1 MWHLITLNTIV
12 HEQVCYLHVRGGFIF
27 LCCGCECRSQLS
39 VSSVHQYNICTVL
52 DYWFKTS
59 NRTVTVTL
67 RLHDGFDAVC
77 LMTAEILFSILCWLS
92 MQTCYLSL
100 DCNGSHFIIF
110 SCGLKASSDTFHFLP
125 KKQSGKKMAKWRR
138 GTKYHGFN
146 PKSSYMSS
154 KAPVSQILLP
164 MSNTGYVSKSCHV
177 TLIWNII
184 RVAHNPL

>member
-27 LCCGCECRSQLS
+27 LCCGCECRSQFS

-110 SCGLKASSDTFHFLP
+110 SCGLKSFIRHISFPAKETIWQENGKMKTRHKISWL
-125 KKQSGKKMAKWRR
+125 QSK
-138 GTKYHGFN
+138 
-146 PKSSYMSS
+146 
-154 KAPVSQILLP
+154 I
-164 MSNTGYVSKSCHV
+164 
-177 TLIWNII
+177 
-184 RVAHNPL
+184 